1 MSEVPLRDCGSWLSG
16 GTPDTAN
23 LTYWGGEIPWITASS
38 LKGRYLTGSERQ
50 LTEAGVEA
58 GSRLVPKDTILFV
71 VRGMSLKKEFRVGM
85 AVRPVA
91 FGQDCKALVPGE
103 GIDPKY
109 LLFALETAEDR
120 VLRMVDET
128 SHGTGRLQSSLLAD
142 LKVSLPPLA
151 DQRRIVEI
159 LDTVDE
165 TLQATERVIIKY
177 KRLRAGLVT
186 DLLTDGSEAAVPMKW
201 NSDQRC
207 ASDPRQDQQQV
218 GVSNRLTF
226 RLLDLTDSMVDG
238 PFGSDLKTDHYV
250 QDAGVRVVRLANLGE
265 GRYLNEDE
273 AFIEEDHAT
282 LLSRH
287 AVHSGDVLVASL
299 GDDNHRPG
307 RACLYPAELAP
318 GIVKADCF
326 RIRPSGLVDPGFLME
341 MLNSRSVT
349 SQISRLAQGV
359 TRDRVNLGQLRWVIL
374 QVPPLEEQRQIAEIL
389 DMIDKTVQANE
400 KKLNKL
406 RAFRLGL
413 AADLLSGRVR
423 LAA

>member
-58 GSRLVPKDTILFV
+58 GSRIVPKDTILFV

-91 FGQDCKALVPGE
+91 FGQDCKALVPAE

-159 LDTVDE
+159 LDTIDE
-165 TLQATERVIIKY
+165 TIQVTERVITKY
-177 KRLRAGLVT
+177 ERLMAGILQRASFGSLRAEGPTFALRDFCSLSAGLTPSRSISVYYGGDVPWVKSGEVAGSAILTTEETVSAKAVNDLGLGIVRSGTPLIAMYGATAGAVGWLEIDAATNQAVLAVEPEADRADRRWLYWALRLGSGRMLASVQGSGQPNLSKQIIGATTMSLPDFQEQLAEVERIDSAQASIEAQRAVVT
-186 DLLTDGSEAAVPMKW
+186 KL
-201 NSDQRC
+201 
-207 ASDPRQDQQQV
+207 
-218 GVSNRLTF
+218 
-226 RLLDLTDSMVDG
+226 
-238 PFGSDLKTDHYV
+238 
-250 QDAGVRVVRLANLGE
+250 RLA
-265 GRYLNEDE
+265 R
-273 AFIEEDHAT
+273 T
-282 LLSRH
+282 
-287 AVHSGDVLVASL
+287 
-299 GDDNHRPG
+299 
-307 RACLYPAELAP
+307 
-318 GIVKADCF
+318 
-326 RIRPSGLVDPGFLME
+326 
-341 MLNSRSVT
+341 
-349 SQISRLAQGV
+349 
-359 TRDRVNLGQLRWVIL
+359 
-374 QVPPLEEQRQIAEIL
+374 
-389 DMIDKTVQANE
+389 
-400 KKLNKL
+400 
-406 RAFRLGL
+406 GL
-413 AADLLSGRVR
+413 AADLLSGRARTV
-423 LAA
+423 AV